1 MTVHGPF
8 QSETCRDYVLPRL
21 ADAGWKREQIIE
33 QYPVTHGRI
42 VRVGRR
48 HRRDKP
54 LRADYLLEIEPGFPV
69 A

>member
-1 MTVHGPF
+1 M
-8 QSETCRDYVLPRL
+8 LPRL